1 MAYRHG
7 LDFKKIEEERGQL
20 MIDASASSG
29 FPMAVACCHLNGT
42 PWTGMKQDFKKA
54 FDMFVKIEKDTNGYH
69 WAQFILGVCYN
80 KGRGVDQDFAKAVG
94 WFNKS
99 IEQGNSVA
107 MNYLGSCLL
116 MDIGYGLVLWTYSKP
131 KVFGLLE
138 KSAHLGC
145 AGAML
150 NMGDWYWRFVKSFQV
165 KETKTETINKT
176 RAWYTKAA
184 AQGSDRH
191 THTYSSVAAKMK
203 LYTLNSFYPDETAA
217 TDHSRLTLLFEE
229 GIAYE
234 NGLNF
239 KTIDEVRGL
248 DMIMESALSGFPI
261 AVAYCYFHY
270 KKHKEAC
277 HIFEQ
282 WLKYDEKIEENSEY
296 GLYCDSVRVLDLHST
311 HWAQYMLGECYQ
323 YGYGVDEDKKKSF
336 EYYSLSAEQGNSM
349 AMHAVGLCYDLREET
364 DENKIKAFEWY
375 EKSAHLGNCEG
386 MNYVGMAY
394 EYGDGVAKD
403 LNKAR
408 EWFAKAVA
416 QGHTTL

>member
-1 MAYRHG
+1 
-7 LDFKKIEEERGQL
+7 
-20 MIDASASSG
+20 
-29 FPMAVACCHLNGT
+29 
-42 PWTGMKQDFKKA
+42 
-54 FDMFVKIEKDTNGYH
+54 
-69 WAQFILGVCYN
+69 
-80 KGRGVDQDFAKAVG
+80 
-94 WFNKS
+94 
-99 IEQGNSVA
+99 
-107 MNYLGSCLL
+107 
-116 MDIGYGLVLWTYSKP
+116 
-131 KVFGLLE
+131 
-138 KSAHLGC
+138 
-145 AGAML
+145 
-150 NMGDWYWRFVKSFQV
+150 
-165 KETKTETINKT
+165 
-176 RAWYTKAA
+176 
-184 AQGSDRH
+184 
-191 THTYSSVAAKMK
+191 HTYSSVAAKMK

-270 KKHKEAC
+270 KKHKEAF

-349 AMHAVGLCYDLREET
+349 AMHNLAFCYDYGEGT
-364 DENKIKAFEWY
+364 DENKTKAFEWY
-375 EKSAHLGNCEG
+375 E
-386 MNYVGMAY
+386 
-394 EYGDGVAKD
+394 
-403 LNKAR
+403 
-408 EWFAKAVA
+408 
-416 QGHTTL
+416 

>member
-1 MAYRHG
+1 MAHRHG
-7 LDFKKIEEERGQL
+7 MDFKKIDDERGQL
-20 MIDASASSG
+20 LMEASASSG
-29 FPMAVACCHLNGT
+29 FPMAVAHGYLWGNQGF
-42 PWTGMKQDFKKA
+42 KQDEKKA

-69 WAQFILGVCYN
+69 WAQFMLGVCYSL
-80 KGRGVDQDFAKAVG
+80 GGGVDQDVAKAIG

-150 NMGDWYWRFVKSFQV
+150 SMGDWYWRYVKWFQV

-270 KKHKEAC
+270 KKHKEAF

-349 AMHAVGLCYDLREET
+349 AMHNLAFCYDYGEGT
-364 DENKIKAFEWY
+364 DENKTKAFEWY

-386 MNYVGMAY
+386 MNCVGMAY